1 MNASAQVAQ
10 FLWIGGSLSL
20 MEQLCLRSFLVH
32 GYQVHLYTYGP
43 VSGVPAGVSVL
54 DGTEILPAE
63 RVFAYKNGWG
73 RGSYAGFADLFRYH
87 LLFQRGGWWFDT
99 DFVSI
104 HALPAPTSL
113 WLASSFEGTAGTM
126 ANCCAMYAPTP
137 GNPAVAWL
145 RDAAERELATV
156 PDIGFGQIGPYL
168 LQKLV
173 LEQGLERHVAPWFE
187 FSPYPQAQIA
197 RVAYQGNRAWLIE
210 RLRFLKYLL
219 RQAHDPAFRAGYIRK
234 GTRAMHLHN
243 ELWSAAGR
251 DKNARYHPR
260 CLFERMK
267 RRHGL

>member
-1 MNASAQVAQ
+1 MKPSDQVAQ

-20 MEQLCLRSFLVH
+20 LEQLCLRSFVAH

-43 VSGVPAGVSVL
+43 VTGIPEGVRVL
-54 DGTEILPAE
+54 DGGEILSAE

-104 HALPAPTSL
+104 NPLPAPRDL
-113 WLASSFEGTAGTM
+113 WMASSFEGTAGPM
-126 ANCCAMYAPTP
+126 ANCCAMYAPAP
-137 GNPAVAWL
+137 GHPALAWL
-145 RDAAERELATV
+145 RDAAEHELATV
-156 PDIGFGQIGPYL
+156 PEIGFGQIGPYL

-173 LEQGLERHVAPWFE
+173 SEQNLERCVAPWFE
-187 FSPYPQAQIA
+187 FSPYPQAQIG
-197 RVAYQGNRAWLIE
+197 RLAYQGNRAWIVE
-210 RLRFLKYLL
+210 RLRFVKYLL
-219 RQAHDPAFRAGYIRK
+219 RQTRDPAFRAGYLRS

-243 ELWSAAGR
+243 ELWRDAGR
-251 DKNARYHPR
+251 DKNARYHR
-260 CLFERMK
+260 FSLFERLK